1 MASCW
6 VQEHS
11 SPPRGHWVGDTSIS
25 LPLRWFDQSL
35 LTAKSPA
42 EVTFQGAE
50 PDGYLRP
57 VAEAAWKFAHTL
69 EIGDYVAIYVRR
81 RGLYIGR
88 VTGPY
93 SFDTSGL
100 VPHHSR
106 TINIE
111 EFVEDKWAVPQELWP
126 LFSGLSR
133 LIADETQVKLLSQV
147 LNGTSPKPP
156 STRHLLFD
164 ELGSSDPS
172 KSFVIGELAL
182 AESEEESSGG
192 AIDCTQC
199 GEVCTEMLHIDL
211 IESAI
216 SGANFVHWSALGDFY
231 EKLRAALDN
240 GWLTRLP
247 GETNLKVARKFLDV
261 LIGEWTDDVKTPVLF
276 GLRKA
281 AAERWSW
288 ILVAFSAD
296 GGHPSSID
304 KAFPSRAE
312 TEAYLPTLGCRTGA
326 DLGPAQLKLFGVMD
340 PEGYTL

>member
-1 MASCW
+1 
-6 VQEHS
+6 
-11 SPPRGHWVGDTSIS
+11 
-25 LPLRWFDQSL
+25 
-35 LTAKSPA
+35 
-42 EVTFQGAE
+42 VTFQGAE

-81 RGLYIGR
+81 RGLYVGR

-182 AESEEESSGG
+182 AESEEESSRG
-192 AIDCTQC
+192 ASDCTPC
-199 GEVCTEMLHIDL
+199 GEVCTEMLHMDL
-211 IESAI
+211 INSAVSESK
-216 SGANFVHWSALGDFY
+216 FLYWSALATFRD
-231 EKLRAALDN
+231 KLSEALDD

-247 GETNLKVARKFLDV
+247 HETNLEVARKYLDV
-261 LIGEWTDDVKTPVLF
+261 LIEEWTDDVETPILF

-288 ILVAFSAD
+288 ILVSFAAD

-304 KAFPSRAE
+304 RAFPSQSEA
-312 TEAYLPTLGCRTGA
+312 EAYLPTLGCRTGA
-326 DLGPAQLKLFGVMD
+326 DLGPEQLIALGVTD
-340 PEGYTL
+340 PNGHTL

>member
-1 MASCW
+1 MTAIW
-6 VQEHS
+6 LQEWPFAPVGS
-11 SPPRGHWVGDTSIS
+11 WVGITSIS

-50 PDGYLRP
+50 PAGYLKP
-57 VAEAAWKFAHTL
+57 VAEAAWQFAHTL

-111 EFVEDKWAVPQELWP
+111 EFVEDKWAVPQALWP

-133 LIADETQVKLLSQV
+133 LITDETQVKLLSQV

-182 AESEEESSGG
+182 AESEEEPYGG
-192 AIDCTQC
+192 ANDCAQC
-199 GEVCTEMLHIDL
+199 GEVCAEMLHIDL

-216 SGANFVHWSALGDFY
+216 SRANFVHWSALGDFY
-231 EKLRAALDN
+231 EKLRAALDD

-247 GETNLKVARKFLDV
+247 GETNLEVARRFLDV
-261 LIGEWTDDVKTPVLF
+261 LIGEWADDVKTPVLF

-281 AAERWSW
+281 AVERWSW
-288 ILVAFSAD
+288 ILIAFSAD

-312 TEAYLPTLGCRTGA
+312 AEAYLPILGCRTGA